1 MIYKISEEF
10 LVDKIEAEEDIEL
23 VDWSEDANT
32 ELLFKLKG
40 LREYF
45 LTNPRKDYST
55 LTVDCLL
62 VDLDY
67 NDEYRV
73 HLAIELDLFVQYH
86 APSDDISI
94 SISQDAY
101 RITDVDVW
109 DLDAD
114 KNVEPEF
121 MQGLTEVR
129 EFAKNNADLSKMLFE
144 RIKSQPYF
152 DKVEMISTCLRHL
165 TPTGKPLTERYID
178 EIMNDDNEFE
188 AILNKKAPTL
198 V

>member
-1 MIYKISEEF
+1 MSYTISEEF
-10 LVDKIEAEEDIEL
+10 LVDTIEAEEDIEL
-23 VDWSEDANT
+23 VNWSEDANT

-45 LTNPRKDYST
+45 LTNPRKGFST

-101 RITDVDVW
+101 RITNVDVW
-109 DLDAD
+109 NLDAD
-114 KNVEPEF
+114 ENVEPEF
-121 MQGLTEVR
+121 IQGLAEVR

-144 RIKSQPYF
+144 RIESQPYF

-188 AILNKKAPTL
+188 AI
-198 V
+198 